1 MIEVEWEDKL
11 ARDWPNLSLGLVVIK
26 GVNVRR
32 SDDKII
38 KLIKECEE
46 EVRNNFKLE
55 TLKDIPEIRAYRNF
69 FWRINVDPTKKR
81 PSVEALIRRILRGK
95 GIPLIFNVVDIC
107 NIISIRN
114 LITISAFDLEAIT
127 PPLKVR
133 YSRSGER
140 VELIG
145 GRIKTLTGREI
156 VLEDGK
162 HNILSVY
169 AYSDAEISKVKE
181 NTKNILAVAYGVPR
195 IRIERIKKCI
205 SDIAEHVSKLCGGRV
220 ELVKV
225 VCVS

>member
-46 EVRNNFKLE
+46 EVRNSFKLE
-55 TLKDIPEIRAYRNF
+55 TLKDIPEIRAYRDF

-95 GIPLIFNVVDIC
+95 SIPLIFNVVDIC

-114 LITISAFDLEAIT
+114 LITISAFDLEAIN

-133 YSRSGER
+133 YSRNGER

-145 GRIKTLTGREI
+145 GRVKTLTGREI

-162 HNILSVY
+162 NNILSVY
-169 AYSDAEISKVKE
+169 AYSDTEISKVKE
-181 NTKNILAVAYGVPR
+181 STKNILAVAYGVPR
-195 IRIERIKKCI
+195 IRIERVRKCI
-205 SDIAEHVSKLCGGRV
+205 SDIAEYVSKLCGGRV
-220 ELVKV
+220 ELVEV